1 MNTAI
6 LVGPLI
12 FRNVCGH
19 VAPVLNDLVALD
31 SLLFFKD
38 VIIVHHTGTWIFL
51 CSPLKYILTFSS
63 PLDCGS
69 LMIKDENVRSF
80 IKKELPE
87 VQDADSMK
95 FGGIV
100 E

>member
-1 MNTAI
+1 
-6 LVGPLI
+6 
-12 FRNVCGH
+12 
-19 VAPVLNDLVALD
+19 
-31 SLLFFKD
+31 
-38 VIIVHHTGTWIFL
+38 
-51 CSPLKYILTFSS
+51 
-63 PLDCGS
+63 
-69 LMIKDENVRSF
+69 MIKDENVRSF